1 MEEHEII
8 EQTKKGMMGSIEHL
22 KEDLRALRAGRA
34 NSAIIEGVLVEVYG
48 SQMRVKELSTITT
61 PETRQL
67 LLTPFDVN
75 NAGPIA
81 KAIEKANLGVRV
93 ALEGKLVRIFFPEL
107 DQNRRKELAD
117 QVHKKK
123 EECKV
128 SVRSVR
134 RESNEKLKKLKADGH
149 IPEDDLK
156 RLEKQV
162 QELTD
167 QYCKEVD
174 ELATAKE
181 KEIMTV

>member
-1 MEEHEII
+1 MEEHEIVD
-8 EQTKKGMMGSIEHL
+8 QTKKGMIGSIEHL
-22 KEDLRALRAGRA
+22 QEELRSLRAGRA
-34 NSAIIEGVLVEVYG
+34 NSAIVEGVSVEVYG
-48 SQMRVKELSTITT
+48 SQMRVKELATITM

-75 NAGPIA
+75 NAGSIA
-81 KAIEKANLGVRV
+81 KAIEKGNLGVRV
-93 ALEGKLVRIFFPEL
+93 ALEGKMVRIFFPEL

-167 QYCKEVD
+167 HYCKEAD
-174 ELATAKE
+174 ELATVKE